1 LNANHLASIATRP
14 QSTESLHASSAK
26 NDPDGARTLDAN
38 RSFRAFRAT
47 PTQSAASHRITD
59 FVRISPASMAF
70 TLLMS
75 FLSALPSFAIDMSLP
90 AITETAASLRVAPAQ
105 AGLMM
110 SLFMVGFAVAPLF
123 YGPASDRYGRKPI
136 VVFACM
142 LFVIAGI
149 GCALAQ
155 SLPTLLMWRVVQGA
169 GAGASMTIA
178 LAIIRDLF
186 EGQAARTKLSYV
198 TIATMIVPMI
208 APTAGAALLAL
219 GGWRVIHAVLAGVGL
234 FLLLAMLLGFAE
246 SARINPANRLVPS
259 VIARNYLRVL
269 MHPLCLGYIL
279 VSSTTFGAL
288 FAYVS
293 GSSLFLIN
301 VVGLRPLQY
310 GLVFAATSLGIMA
323 GAFLNT
329 RLSARGVLPFYPLAA
344 GLLLAV
350 VSTIL
355 LLAMTL
361 VNWMPLPLFISLL
374 VLGNLAFGL
383 TAPNAMQGAM
393 QPLPQ
398 IAGAA
403 GAATGCIQMTTAA
416 VVSGLVAEL
425 YDGHSALSMTA
436 FMALCSLL
444 ALIAY
449 LLLARPAECVVVL
462 P

>member
-1 LNANHLASIATRP
+1 MRVP
-14 QSTESLHASSAK
+14 
-26 NDPDGARTLDAN
+26 
-38 RSFRAFRAT
+38 
-47 PTQSAASHRITD
+47 
-59 FVRISPASMAF
+59 PASMAF
-70 TLLMS
+70 TLLLS
-75 FLSALPSFAIDMSLP
+75 FLVALPSFGIDMSLP
-90 AITETAASLRVAPAQ
+90 ALTETGAALGVAPAQ

-110 SLFMVGFAVAPLF
+110 SLFMLGFAVAPLF

-142 LFVIAGI
+142 LFIIAGI

-186 EGQAARTKLSYV
+186 EGQTARTKLSYV

-219 GGWRVIHAVLAGVGL
+219 GGWRLIHAVLAGVGL
-234 FLLLAMLLGFAE
+234 LLLLTMLLGFAE
-246 SARINPANRLVPS
+246 SARIDPANRLVPS

-279 VSSTTFGAL
+279 VNAAAFGAL

-301 VVGLRPLQY
+301 VIGLRPEQY
-310 GLVFAATSLGIMA
+310 GLVFAATSLGVMA
-323 GAFLNT
+323 GAFINS
-329 RLSARGVLPFYPLAA
+329 RLSARGVLPFYPLMA
-344 GLLLAV
+344 GLVLAA
-350 VSTIL
+350 VSTTL

-361 VNWMPLPLFISLL
+361 SDWMPLPLVISLL
-374 VLGNLAFGL
+374 VLGTLAFGL
-383 TAPNAMQGAM
+383 IAPNAMQGAM

-403 GAATGCIQMTTAA
+403 GAATGCIQMTMGA
-416 VVSGLVAEL
+416 VASGLVSAL
-425 YDGHSALSMTA
+425 YDGHSALSMIA
-436 FMALCSLL
+436 LMALCSLL
-444 ALIAY
+444 ALASY
-449 LLLARPAECVVVL
+449 LLVARPAECVVV
-462 P
+462 PS

>member
-1 LNANHLASIATRP
+1 
-14 QSTESLHASSAK
+14 
-26 NDPDGARTLDAN
+26 
-38 RSFRAFRAT
+38 
-47 PTQSAASHRITD
+47 
-59 FVRISPASMAF
+59 VRIPPASMAF

-75 FLSALPSFAIDMSLP
+75 FLVALPSFAIDMSLP
-90 AITETAASLRVAPAQ
+90 ALTETGAALRVAPAQ

-155 SLPTLLMWRVVQGA
+155 SLPTLLMWRVLQGA
-169 GAGASMTIA
+169 GAGASMTIT

-198 TIATMIVPMI
+198 TVATMIVPMI

-219 GGWRVIHAVLAGVGL
+219 GGWSIIHAVLPGVGL
-234 FLLLAMLLGFAE
+234 ILLLAMLLGFTE
-246 SARINPANRLVPS
+246 SARIVPANRLVPS

-279 VSSTTFGAL
+279 VSATIFGAL

-301 VVGLRPLQY
+301 VVGLKPLQY

-323 GAFLNT
+323 GAFLSS
-329 RLSARGVLPFYPLAA
+329 RLSARGALPFYPLTA

-361 VNWMPLPLFISLL
+361 VDWMPLPLFISLL

>member
-1 LNANHLASIATRP
+1 MVCGEAKLRP
-14 QSTESLHASSAK
+14 RKEEH
-26 NDPDGARTLDAN
+26 
-38 RSFRAFRAT
+38 
-47 PTQSAASHRITD
+47 SAAFERKLPRPDRLGGVTRHRSGPPPECAPDARSQSRISEHSGGADTD
-59 FVRISPASMAF
+59 YQDIRPVRIPPASMAF
-70 TLLMS
+70 TLLIS
-75 FLSALPSFAIDMSLP
+75 FLVALPSFGIDMSLP
-90 AITETAASLRVAPAQ
+90 ALTETGTALGVAPAQ

-110 SLFMVGFAVAPLF
+110 SLFMLGFAVAPLF

-142 LFVIAGI
+142 LFIIAGI

-198 TIATMIVPMI
+198 AIATMIVPMI

-234 FLLLAMLLGFAE
+234 LLLLAMVIGFAE
-246 SARINPANRLVPS
+246 SARLDPANRLVPS
-259 VIARNYLRVL
+259 VIIGNYLRVL
-269 MHPLCLGYIL
+269 THPLCLGYIL
-279 VSSTTFGAL
+279 VNAAAFGAL

-310 GLVFAATSLGIMA
+310 GLVFAATSLGIMG
-323 GAFLNT
+323 GAFINS
-329 RLSARGVLPFYPLAA
+329 RLSARGVLPFYPLMA
-344 GLLLAV
+344 GLVLAV
-350 VSTIL
+350 VAATSL
-355 LLAMTL
+355 LTMTL
-361 VNWMPLPLFISLL
+361 AHWIPLAPVISLL
-374 VLGNLAFGL
+374 VLGTFAFGL
-383 TAPNAMQGAM
+383 IAPNAMEGAM

-403 GAATGCIQMTTAA
+403 GAATGCIQMTTGA
-416 VVSGLVAEL
+416 VVSG
-425 YDGHSALSMTA
+425 
-436 FMALCSLL
+436 
-444 ALIAY
+444 
-449 LLLARPAECVVVL
+449 
-462 P
+462 